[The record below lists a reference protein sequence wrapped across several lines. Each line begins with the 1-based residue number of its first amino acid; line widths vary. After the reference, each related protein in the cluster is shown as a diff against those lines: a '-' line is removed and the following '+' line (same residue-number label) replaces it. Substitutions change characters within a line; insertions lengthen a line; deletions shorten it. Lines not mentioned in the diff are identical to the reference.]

1 MSADWK
7 PAALPEA
14 WALNLE
20 APVGALRPR
29 RLASLLNAVSPS
41 DSGPWRTYSTPIDGD
56 GDDSHVV
63 PGFERRRH
71 ALHPLC
77 WCHPGA
83 VLAEDGT
90 VYLHQAAQ

>member
-1 MSADWK
+1 MSAGNWK
-7 PAALPEA
+7 PILEPEA
-14 WALNLE
+14 WALGLE
-20 APVGALRPR
+20 APVEVLRPR

-41 DSGPWRTYSTPIDGD
+41 DSGPWRTYSASLDG

-63 PGFERRRH
+63 PGFEGRRH
-71 ALHPLC
+71 ALRPLC